1 MHFVGLTPP
10 FGLRPRTVL
19 LLYFILSNRS
29 KARLPFPFNQLLSSG
44 GPCDPAPRCGT
55 CVPHPCRCGCGQRAR
70 RAAPPSRTNQRQPRR
85 SSRRRHFVVL
95 VPHTSAP
102 ESRQAPGAG
111 SIMHDHSHL
120 CWFVDPH
127 CLDGLLQFSPVR
139 YLLVVHRFAFL
150 RLGRSCYIRF
160 HLGGHVRMNKAL
172 LYNQL
177 VRMYNSVY
185 LIYN

>member
-1 MHFVGLTPP
+1 MELVYRIHAGVGVANGPEEQLHRVEPTSGNHFGVVGEDL
-10 FGLRPRTVL
+10 
-19 LLYFILSNRS
+19 
-29 KARLPFPFNQLLSSG
+29 
-44 GPCDPAPRCGT
+44 
-55 CVPHPCRCGCGQRAR
+55 
-70 RAAPPSRTNQRQPRR
+70 
-85 SSRRRHFVVL
+85 VVL

-102 ESRQAPGAG
+102 ESRQAHGAG

-150 RLGRSCYIRF
+150 RLGRSCYIRL

-177 VRMYNSVY
+177 VRMYNSV
-185 LIYN
+185 I